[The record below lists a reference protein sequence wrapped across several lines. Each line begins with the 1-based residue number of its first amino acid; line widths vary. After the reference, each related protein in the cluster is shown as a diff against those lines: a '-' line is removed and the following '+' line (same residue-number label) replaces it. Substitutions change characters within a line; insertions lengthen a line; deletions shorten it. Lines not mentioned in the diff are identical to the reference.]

1 MILKKVEKRILRSRA
16 HRNRYIWHQYFHRR
30 IAMVFTSKHFF
41 AASNNEFVD
50 IGWKRYFV
58 FVLVPGFRTLESCTF
73 NPWG

>member
-1 MILKKVEKRILRSRA
+1 
-16 HRNRYIWHQYFHRR
+16 
-30 IAMVFTSKHFF
+30 MVFTSKHFF